1 MINKAEFTMMDD
13 FYAVGF
19 VFPGPVG
26 AFDAMANCAFWMGQD
41 KSCLEREDYKKL
53 VSEGCGQLGTWVRFS
68 NKGEQNFYFFGTM
81 VADKDNVPQ
90 GMVAV
95 KFPGSVY
102 AAFEAD
108 VNEDYEQFRPQ
119 MEQAWKTEILP
130 WIANSVVRPDRK
142 GRCFEMYYGDKVTVY
157 MPVESKSN
165 K

>member
-1 MINKAEFTMMDD
+1 
-13 FYAVGF
+13 
-19 VFPGPVG
+19 
-26 AFDAMANCAFWMGQD
+26 
-41 KSCLEREDYKKL
+41 
-53 VSEGCGQLGTWVRFS
+53 
-68 NKGEQNFYFFGTM
+68 M